1 MWRSGWL
8 PLDHA
13 AVPHP
18 RHARPRRPQIINI
31 LKIRW
36 ENVQEAVPAFLTMI
50 AMPMTY
56 SVAYGFIAGI
66 FGWILI
72 NGSVFC
78 INFVQVWVC
87 AGDGGGCAAR
97 FSHRALSHGAA
108 RSPQP
113 CYHGFKPPCQRQQ
126 TFSCAGHW
134 AREQHPRTPPPS
146 PRPSWQSYFW
156 PKSEDPTLTR
166 MATWK
171 IARQMTFHLH
181 DDDEEE
187 GSDAGAKMDKPGGSA
202 TEEVEPAAAK
212 V

>member
-1 MWRSGWL
+1 MIL
-8 PLDHA
+8 L
-13 AVPHP
+13 
-18 RHARPRRPQIINI
+18 PRRSPLVRVAQIINI

-66 FGWILI
+66 IGWIMI

-78 INFVQVWVC
+78 INFVQVCLACCVWGETGGLAGPMGSAVSSGCGWVT
-87 AGDGGGCAAR
+87 GGGRQPLLQRTALVGHYSR
-97 FSHRALSHGAA
+97 RAEGQS
-108 RSPQP
+108 
-113 CYHGFKPPCQRQQ
+113 
-126 TFSCAGHW
+126 SCVG
-134 AREQHPRTPPPS
+134 PPS
-146 PRPSWQSYFW
+146 LSTVSPPHPPGQSYFW

-181 DDDEEE
+181 DDEEEE
-187 GSDAGAKMDKPGGSA
+187 GSDTGVKMDKPAGSA